1 MWDLTLPGYKY
12 LGPFNSLDKGVPEN
26 QNDLIELKGPRYL

>member
-26 QNDLIELKGPRYL
+26 QKRSHCVVT